1 MNQIRYTIAKNLTNL
16 RLNHGYTQAE
26 LAQMLNYTDKSVS
39 KWENGDVTPPI
50 DVLKAL
56 ADIYEVSLDYL
67 VEEFPAENFDKKYQ
81 SRQNNMNK
89 IFITGLAILFVWLV
103 ATVLFVYNSIL
114 GLNKPWLLFVIA
126 VPVSFL
132 FLLVFNFIWGR
143 KKYTPIISSLLI
155 WSVLATT
162 YLNFIEH
169 TPWTIFLIG
178 IPLQIATILWS
189 QLKSTKINK

>member
-1 MNQIRYTIAKNLTNL
+1 MSPIKETIAKNLTNL
-16 RLNHGYTQAE
+16 RNKKGYTQAE
-26 LAQMLNYTDKSVS
+26 LAEMLNYTDKSVS

-56 ADIYEVSLDYL
+56 ADIYDVSLDYL
-67 VEEFPAENFDKKYQ
+67 VEEFPPENFDKRYQ
-81 SRQNNMNK
+81 SKQNNLNK
-89 IFITGLAILFVWLV
+89 IFITSLAVVFVWLV
-103 ATVLFVYNSIL
+103 ATVLFVYNSFI
-114 GLNKPWLLFVIA
+114 GLDKPWLLFVIA

-143 KKYTPIISSLLI
+143 KKFTPIISSLLL
-155 WSVLATT
+155 WSFLATI
-162 YLNFIEH
+162 YLNFIEY

-189 QLKSTKINK
+189 QLKSSKNRK